1 MKVAKRDERERLFA
15 LTHYER
21 GLWDAGVRYV
31 AGVDEV
37 GRGPLAGPVVTACVI
52 MPPEPLVEGVR
63 DSKAVKSEAQREA
76 LYERILERAVAYSF
90 GVVENPEI
98 DEVNI
103 LEATR
108 RAFLQAI
115 GKLDPRPEHVLA
127 DHVHGLILPYAH
139 TMLKKG
145 DALSYCVAAA
155 SIVAKVTRDRMMR
168 EFALEYPQYGFEQHK
183 GYCTRAHEEAI
194 RAHGLCPLHRR
205 SFCAKFADVR

>member
-1 MKVAKRDERERLFA
+1 MNMDAGDERARLFA
-15 LTHYER
+15 LTRYER

-76 LYERILERAVAYSF
+76 LYERILERAVAYSV
-90 GVVENPEI
+90 GVVENPVI

-115 GKLDPRPEHVLA
+115 RELTPQPEHVLA
-127 DHVHGLILPYAH
+127 DHVHGLMLPCAH

-168 EFALEYPQYGFEQHK
+168 EFALEYPQYGFERHK